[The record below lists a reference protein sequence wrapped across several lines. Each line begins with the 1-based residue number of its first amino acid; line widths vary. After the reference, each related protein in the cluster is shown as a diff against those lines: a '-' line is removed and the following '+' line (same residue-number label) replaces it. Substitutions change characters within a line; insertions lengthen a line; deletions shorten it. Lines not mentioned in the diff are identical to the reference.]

1 MRSKKRAWLIV
12 GLGVS
17 ALGLWLGVSTC
28 LGSEGF
34 LQALEPRA
42 LEFPRDHANHLGFQT
57 EWWYYT
63 GNLLGKR
70 DRPFG
75 FQLTFFRVQLKPAP
89 PAADSAWRTNE
100 LFFAHLTVSDV
111 ESETFLVAEKSGRGA
126 AGIAGV
132 SSNPSRVRVFLHGWE
147 TVIREKTHQLRARS
161 DQFGIDLKLVSQKP
175 PVLHG
180 ERGLSRKGAGPGK
193 ASYYYSLTHMGTQGT
208 LRVGQETFDVSG
220 LSWMDHEF
228 TSNVLSKDQKG
239 WDWMSLQLSD
249 GSELM
254 VYVLRHKDGSPD
266 PYSSGTLVKKDG
278 TWVHLPKKAFVIKAT
293 SYWDSPKSK
302 AQYPSSWEVAVLSHD
317 ISLKVIPRFKDQ
329 ELITKQSTGVTYWE
343 GSVRVD
349 GTVAGQRVTGSGY
362 VELTGYAEGFEPAFQ
377 GVHIED

>member
-12 GLGVS
+12 GLGLS
-17 ALGLWLGVSTC
+17 ALGLLVGISTC

-42 LEFPRDHANHLGFQT
+42 LEFPRDHANHPGFQT

-63 GNLLGKR
+63 GNLIGKR
-70 DRPFG
+70 DRPFV

-89 PAADSAWRTNE
+89 PASDSAWRTNE

-111 ESETFLVAEKSGRGA
+111 QGEQFLVAEKSGRGA

-132 SSNPSRVRVFLHGWE
+132 SSNPSGICVFLHGWE

-161 DQFGIDLKLVSQKP
+161 GPIGIDLKLVSQKS

-180 ERGLSRKGAGPGK
+180 ERGLSRKGASPGQ
-193 ASYYYSLTHMGTQGT
+193 ASYYYSLTRMGTQGT
-208 LRVGQETFDVSG
+208 LRVGQKTFDVTG

-228 TSNVLSKDQKG
+228 TSNVLSKEQEG

-254 VYVLRHKDGSPD
+254 VYLLRHKDGSLD
-266 PYSSGTLVKKDG
+266 PYSSGTMIRKDG
-278 TWVHLPKKAFVIKAT
+278 TWVHLPKGAFVIRTT

-302 AQYPSSWEVAVLSHD
+302 ARYPSSWEVAVLSHN
-317 ISLKVIPRFKDQ
+317 ISLKVMPRLKDQ

-349 GTVAGQRVTGSGY
+349 GMVAGQRVTGSGY
-362 VELTGYAEGFEPAFQ
+362 VELIGYAEGFDPGFHGA
-377 GVHIED
+377 HIED